1 MGRKF
6 DIPDYYRSSL
16 VSSLKAARRS
26 SDQRKRDFSPTVLP
40 VGRAQFILARHFG
53 FCFGVENAIERA
65 YRALDENPGK
75 RVFLLSEMIHNPHVN
90 ADLQA
95 RGVRFLLTP
104 EGEQLIPFEVL
115 TPEDIVIVPAFGT
128 TVDLFRRLEAL
139 GVDVARYN
147 ATCPFVEKVWKRAE
161 QLGAQGFTIIIHGKH
176 SHEETRATFSHAQ
189 GAAPSLV
196 IRDLGEASILSEF
209 ISGARPASSFSEDF
223 AGRYSSGFDPEI
235 HLRRIGV
242 VNQTTMLAT
251 ETLEISS
258 LLKKAMHARFP
269 DNPSFHFADTRDTLC
284 YATSE
289 NQNATLE
296 LMNHAADF
304 AVVVG
309 GYNSSNTSHLV
320 ELLETHVPT
329 FYIKDETEIL
339 SESQIRHLDLHSKQV
354 RTTSPWL
361 PPGVVGSDAPVR
373 VLLTAGASCPDS
385 LVDRVMQRLCELLGV
400 SEHLEPSVATLID
413 ALRVEESAS
422 SLSIIGS

>member
-6 DIPDYYRSSL
+6 DIPEFYRSSL

-26 SDQRKRDFSPTVLP
+26 SDQRKRDFSPTMLT
-40 VGRAQFILARHFG
+40 VGRAQFVLARHFG

-65 YRALDENPGK
+65 YRALEENPGK

-90 ADLQA
+90 ADLVA

-104 EGEQLIPFEVL
+104 EGEQLIPFEGL

-128 TVDLFRRLEAL
+128 TVDLFKRLEAL

-161 QLGAQGFTIIIHGKH
+161 QLGSQGFTIVIHGKH

-189 GAAPSLV
+189 GSAPSLV
-196 IRDLGEASILSEF
+196 IRDLAEAATLSEF
-209 ISGARPASSFSEDF
+209 ISGARPTASFHEEF
-223 AGRYSSGFDPEI
+223 AGRYSEGFDPSI
-235 HLRRIGV
+235 HLQRIGV

-258 LLKKAMHARFP
+258 LLKKAMHQRFP
-269 DNPSFHFADTRDTLC
+269 ENPTFHFADTRDTLC

-320 ELLETHVPT
+320 ELLETHVST
-329 FYIKDETEIL
+329 FYIKDEAEIISAL
-339 SESQIRHLDLHSKQV
+339 EIRHLDLHAKEV

-361 PPGVVGSDAPVR
+361 PAHAQDTGRAIR
-373 VLLTAGASCPDS
+373 ILLTAGASCPDS

-400 SEHLEPSVATLID
+400 KEALEPSVTRLI
-413 ALRVEESAS
+413 AQLRAAEIAPR
-422 SLSIIGS
+422 LSIVSS